1 MKQLSEKFN
10 ASLHCIFNILHFHGA
25 RIREPSKGVRL
36 RYNHVSI
43 EPPKDFPWHLKEKF
57 SKLIA
62 VFLLTEGNVRRDGRI
77 SLVCK
82 DDVLQRYYITLFR
95 ETFDLAPTLKSYMYK
110 GKDPSIYSKGALSE
124 LLKLCPSYKT
134 HPWNEDI
141 SRYLEKAQPT
151 LTLLRGERTDLLKE
165 SIRLAMSAEGSVTPN
180 FPPDTLP
187 YPKMEFSCAH
197 PALVFEWQRVF
208 YKLNIRTYI
217 TRSKVAW
224 AGIRGLMISNLESI
238 KGFLEIGG
246 FIKGVKVTSKSPYYA
261 GLTKNKVLKAIFEAR
276 KRHITFSRDQPTS
289 QKHPLIRQIAMKI

>member
-1 MKQLSEKFN
+1 MHIQRP
-10 ASLHCIFNILHFHGA
+10 SLIQIYDV

-36 RYNHVSI
+36 HYNHINI

-82 DDVLQRYYITLFR
+82 DGVLQRYYITLFR
-95 ETFDLAPTLKSYMYK
+95 ETFDLAPTLKSYMYR
-110 GKDPSIYSKGALSE
+110 GKDTSIYSKEALSE

-134 HPWNEDI
+134 HPWNEDV
-141 SRYLEKAQPT
+141 SSYLEKTQPT
-151 LTLLRGERTDLLKE
+151 LAFLRDERTELLKE
-165 SIRLAMSAEGSVTPN
+165 SIRLAMSAEGSVTPD
-180 FPPDTLP
+180 FPPDTIP
-187 YPKMEFSCAH
+187 RPKMEFSCAH
-197 PALVFEWQRVF
+197 PILTFEWQRVF
-208 YKLNIRTYI
+208 DELDIKTYI

-224 AGIRGLMISNLESI
+224 AGTRGLGISDLKSI
-238 KGFLEIGG
+238 KRFLEIGG

-276 KRHITFSRDQPTS
+276 KRHITFSKHQS
-289 QKHPLIRQIAMKI
+289 ANQKHPLIRQIAVKM